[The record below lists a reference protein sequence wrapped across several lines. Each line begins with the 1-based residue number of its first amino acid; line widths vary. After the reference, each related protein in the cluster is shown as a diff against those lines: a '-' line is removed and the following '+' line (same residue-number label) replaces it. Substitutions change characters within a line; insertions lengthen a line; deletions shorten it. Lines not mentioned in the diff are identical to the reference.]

1 MEIEA
6 HDGEKRRHVAGVQR
20 ARIVAAMSQACGELG
35 AANVTVVD
43 VVERAGVSRR
53 TFYELFEDC
62 ESCLLRALD
71 DASARAGERVIAA
84 YDPSAPWRERIRAS
98 LTALLRYLEE
108 EPTMGRLLIVKSHA
122 AGWGAS
128 ERSER
133 VLAHVIAAVDAG
145 RGTLKGTPHRAQAG
159 EAKGNV
165 PPPPLSAEGVVG
177 AVLFVIH
184 RRLVACPPPAMGGP
198 RMGEAKGAPL
208 VELVNPLMSMIVL
221 PYLGAA
227 AARAEL
233 GRAVVAPQPVGKPR
247 RDALTQLDIRLTYRT
262 MRVLAAI
269 GALGGRGSY
278 PSNRDVGRAAG
289 AADPGQISKLLT
301 RLQRIGL
308 IENREGNAVKGSPN
322 AWTLTRKGAE
332 VERAIAAHSTGSLA
346 E

>member
-6 HDGEKRRHVAGVQR
+6 QDGDKRRHVADVQR

-35 AANVTVVD
+35 AANVTVAD

-71 DASARAGERVIAA
+71 DATARAGERVIAA
-84 YDPSAPWRERIRAS
+84 HDDPSAPWRERIRAS

-108 EPTMGRLLIVKSHA
+108 EPTMGRLLIVESHA
-122 AGWGAS
+122 AGRGAS

-133 VLAHVIAAVDAG
+133 VLTHVIAAVDAG
-145 RGTLKGTPHRAQAG
+145 RV

-165 PPPPLSAEGVVG
+165 SPPPLSAEGVVG

-184 RRLVACPPPAMGGP
+184 RRLVACP
-198 RMGEAKGAPL
+198 RTGEAKGAPL

-227 AARAEL
+227 ASRAEL
-233 GRAVVAPQPVGKPR
+233 GRTVVAPQPVGKPR

-278 PSNRDVGRAAG
+278 PSNKEVGRAAG

-308 IENREGNAVKGSPN
+308 IENRQAGVKGSPN

-332 VERAIAAHSTGSLA
+332 VERAIAAHSAGSLA

>member
-6 HDGEKRRHVAGVQR
+6 QDGDKRRHVADVQR

-35 AANVTVVD
+35 AANVTVAD

-71 DASARAGERVIAA
+71 DATARAGERVIAA

-108 EPTMGRLLIVKSHA
+108 EPTMGRLLIVESHA
-122 AGWGAS
+122 AGRGAS

-133 VLAHVIAAVDAG
+133 VLTHVIAAVDAG
-145 RGTLKGTPHRAQAG
+145 RV
-159 EAKGNV
+159 EAKGSV
-165 PPPPLSAEGVVG
+165 PPPPLSAEGMVG

-184 RRLVACPPPAMGGP
+184 RRLV
-198 RMGEAKGAPL
+198 EAKGAPL
-208 VELVNPLMSMIVL
+208 VELLNPLMSMIVL

-227 AARAEL
+227 ASRTEL
-233 GRAVVAPQPVGKPR
+233 GRTVVAPQPVGKPR

-278 PSNRDVGRAAG
+278 PSNKDVGRAAG

-308 IENREGNAVKGSPN
+308 IENREGDAPKGSPN

-332 VERAIAAHSTGSLA
+332 VERAIAAHSAASLVG
-346 E
+346 